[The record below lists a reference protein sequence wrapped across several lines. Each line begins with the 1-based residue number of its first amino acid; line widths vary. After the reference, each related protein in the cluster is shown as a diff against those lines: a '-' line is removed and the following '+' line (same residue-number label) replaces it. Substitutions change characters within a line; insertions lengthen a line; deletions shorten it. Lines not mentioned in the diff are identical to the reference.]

1 MMKLLSGFMALF
13 GMVSA
18 ISGCA
23 GPGAQVD
30 PRTMTFPPL
39 SFAVPQSERF
49 QLDNGMIVYLRTDH
63 ELPLVNLT
71 AYIHT
76 GSLYDPEEKVGL
88 ARLTGAVM
96 RSGGTRLTPVER
108 LDAELE
114 FLASDI
120 ESSVTSDMGR
130 VTLTTLKKNWPRT
143 LDLFGQVIMQPV
155 FREDRVELAQK
166 QAIEMVRRQNDDPKE
181 IAGRELRR
189 ALYAGHPLARVPTI
203 ESVRRI
209 TRDDMAA
216 FHERYYRPNN
226 MMLAV
231 SGDIDREEL
240 REALQKVFK
249 GWPRGEIIFPAIAST
264 KAERQREVLFAH
276 KEVNQSVI
284 RLGTLGIEKGNP
296 DLHAVR
302 VTDYILGGG
311 FTSRLTQEIRSN
323 QGLAYNVASDFD
335 VGRRFV
341 GTFSVQTE
349 TKSESTAHVISTIL
363 KIIAGMTQAPV
374 TDQELSLAKESMI
387 NSFVFGFAR
396 PDAVVNQQARLE
408 FFGYPPGYLD
418 NYRDNIARV
427 TAQDVLRVA
436 RKYLEPDALTIVVVG
451 DDKRFDQPLGVFGP
465 VKETEFEVK

>member
-1 MMKLLSGFMALF
+1 
-13 GMVSA
+13 V
-18 ISGCA
+18 
-23 GPGAQVD
+23 
-30 PRTMTFPPL
+30 
-39 SFAVPQSERF
+39 
-49 QLDNGMIVYLRTDH
+49 
-63 ELPLVNLT
+63 
-71 AYIHT
+71 
-76 GSLYDPEEKVGL
+76 EE
-88 ARLTGAVM
+88 
-96 RSGGTRLTPVER
+96 

-120 ESSVTSDMGR
+120 ESSITADMGR

-143 LDLFGQVIMQPV
+143 LDLFGQIIMQPI
-155 FREDRVELAQK
+155 FREDRVALGQK
-166 QAIEMVRRQNDDPKE
+166 QAIEMLRRQNDDPKE
-181 IAGRELRR
+181 IAGREFKR
-189 ALYAGHPLARVPTI
+189 ALYQGHPLARVPTI
-203 ESVRRI
+203 ESIRHI

-216 FHERYYRPNN
+216 FHGRYYRPNN

-240 REALQKVFK
+240 REALHEVFK
-249 GWPRGEIIFPAIAST
+249 GWPRGEIIFPTITST
-264 KAERQREVLFAH
+264 KAERKREVLFAY
-276 KEVNQSVI
+276 KEVNQSVV
-284 RLGTLGIEKGNP
+284 RLGTLGIEKSNP

-302 VTDYILGGG
+302 VMDYILGGG

-341 GTFSVQTE
+341 GTFTVQTE
-349 TKSESTAHVISTIL
+349 TKSESTGHVISTIL
-363 KIIAGMTQAPV
+363 KILAGMTQAPV
-374 TDQELSLAKESMI
+374 TDQELSLAKEAII

-436 RKYLEPDALTIVVVG
+436 QKYLEPDALTIVVVG
-451 DDKRFDQPLGVFGP
+451 DEKRFDQPLGVFGP
-465 VKETEFEVK
+465 VKEITPESK